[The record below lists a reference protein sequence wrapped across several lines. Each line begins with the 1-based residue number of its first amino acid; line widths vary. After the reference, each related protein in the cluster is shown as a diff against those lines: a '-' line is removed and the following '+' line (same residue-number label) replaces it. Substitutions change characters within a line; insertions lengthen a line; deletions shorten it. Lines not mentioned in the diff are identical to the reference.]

1 MKKTNENKRE
11 YYFVENTF
19 GGKIVKMY
27 TAKEARAA
35 EKNNGVKL
43 KKVSEM
49 LVEKG
54 WASKWKAKTRN
65 NLGQI
70 PKNKSFTFWN
80 Y

>member
-11 YYFVENTF
+11 YYFVENGF

-27 TAKEARAA
+27 TPKEARFA
-35 EKNNGVKL
+35 ENQNDVKL
-43 KKVSEM
+43 KKVSDV
-49 LVEKG
+49 LIEKG
-54 WASKWKAKTRN
+54 WASRWKAKTRN
-65 NLGQI
+65 NNGQI